1 MITTKTFLQAV
12 RQHGGAKWLFWALCL
27 LLCYALAA
35 QLAGYRQQT
44 FDQALQLNQTLLRRQ
59 LDYTALLLQQ
69 LTPTDA
75 AGPQALNAELPAFVV
90 AAGFQHKI
98 DTGSRD
104 AFEVQ
109 QSYRRRALFL
119 IREYRDQSSDTWTE
133 SSAWFPAPAR
143 SHYIPLTNLSP
154 DRPGGRLEY
163 LQGLDLAADRFFA
176 AAIKTAISSGEIQAS
191 KPFTY
196 RDGAPGL
203 AFVRAA
209 YTGGVLPDTTAERL
223 SQVSGVAVVFVDL
236 RQLLPLPENSP
247 LQLSISAAPDMPQ
260 LASVPAAGVPFSA
273 LQTLRQT
280 LLVPDPALPYVLQL
294 SLPAAGWLPW
304 LLFGGALLGSGML
317 SRRLFRSPAP
327 AGEPA
332 LPPVAAP
339 QPLAALEHIA
349 LQAMDEAV
357 LLLSARNQVL
367 YANARAMALTGDAAL
382 QGKLLDGV
390 DFGICYPRNQRR
402 VHVLPRLIEKKV
414 RAMLPPGSIL
424 IDAHGQ
430 ECEIEG
436 EFIPLNDAANVAV
449 RYLLSFRHVGKLRQ
463 DMVAALKA
471 SEMQLKKHQDE
482 LARVAR
488 INTLGEMSSGVAHE
502 INQPLSAIMSY
513 NEACLAMMDDAN
525 PDPVLLRISLVSSV
539 RQANRAGQIIR
550 RLRELASRK
559 QPEVAPLNIND
570 ALRSALDLT
579 KNELAAREVIVTTD
593 LAEGLPQVMADSI
606 QLEQVII
613 NLIKNA
619 VDAMTEK
626 NRSDEPMRIFAYS
639 ERRGR
644 HIRLG
649 IRDNGTGIPEN
660 ILPHVFDP
668 FYSSKSEG
676 MGLGLTISQTII
688 ESIGGR
694 LAARNLETGGAEFS
708 LTVPVLKNSHPD
720 AKEEQQ

>member
-1 MITTKTFLQAV
+1 MITIKTFLQAV
-12 RQHGGAKWLFWALCL
+12 RQHGGAKWLSGLLCL
-27 LLCYALAA
+27 LLCYALAV
-35 QLAGYRQQT
+35 QLDRDRQQA
-44 FDQALQLNQTLLRRQ
+44 FEQAVRLNQALLQRQ
-59 LDYTALLLQQ
+59 LDYSALMLQQ
-69 LTPTDA
+69 LA
-75 AGPQALNAELPAFVV
+75 SVNAVTSQSGTVMPSFVV
-90 AAGFQHKI
+90 AAGFQQKV

-104 AFEVQ
+104 AFELQ
-109 QSYRRRALFL
+109 QSYRRRALFM
-119 IREYRDQSSDTWTE
+119 IREYRDPGSNAWAE

-143 SHYIPLTNLSP
+143 SHYLPLATLLP
-154 DRPGGRLEY
+154 GPTGGRLEY
-163 LQGLDLAADRFFA
+163 LHGLDLAADRFFSA
-176 AAIKTAISSGEIQAS
+176 AVTDAIGSGEMKVS

-196 RDGAPGL
+196 RDGAPGVAL
-203 AFVRAA
+203 VKAA
-209 YTGGVLPDTTAERL
+209 YAGGVLPLTPAQRL
-223 SQVSGVAVVFVDL
+223 EKLSGVAVVFIDV
-236 RQLLPLPENSP
+236 RQLLPQPGNSP
-247 LQLSISAAPDMPQ
+247 LQLSIRAVVGGAPLAGNAAADWS
-260 LASVPAAGVPFSA
+260 LPALLGP
-273 LQTLRQT
+273 LQQTLVVSGQ
-280 LLVPDPALPYVLQL
+280 ALPYVLQL
-294 SLPAAGWLPW
+294 SQPAPGWLLW
-304 LLFGGALLGSGML
+304 LLLAGCGLLGVGIL
-317 SRRLFRSPAP
+317 SHSLFRRPAP
-327 AGEPA
+327 
-332 LPPVAAP
+332 LPVPPSPVSAP
-339 QPLAALEHIA
+339 QPLATLEHIA
-349 LQAMDEAV
+349 LQATDDAV
-357 LLLSARNQVL
+357 LLLSTRNQVL
-367 YANARAMALTGDAAL
+367 YANSRAMVLTGDAAL
-382 QGKLLDGV
+382 QGKQLDGAG
-390 DFGICYPRNQRR
+390 FSICYPRNQRR
-402 VHVLPRLIEKKV
+402 VHVLPRLIEKKI

-424 IDAHGQ
+424 IDAQGQ

-579 KNELAAREVIVTTD
+579 KSELAARGVIVTID

-626 NRSDEPMRIFAYS
+626 NRSDEAMRIFAYS

-644 HIRLG
+644 HVRLG

-708 LTVPVLKNSHPD
+708 LTLPALKNSHPD

>member
-1 MITTKTFLQAV
+1 MQAV

-27 LLCYALAA
+27 LLGYALAT
-35 QLAGYRQQT
+35 QLARDRQQT
-44 FDQALQLNQTLLRRQ
+44 FDQAVQLNQTLLGRQ
-59 LDYTALLLQQ
+59 LDYTTLLLQQ
-69 LTPTDA
+69 LTLANTAAPQSINTDW
-75 AGPQALNAELPAFVV
+75 PAFVV
-90 AAGFQHKI
+90 AAGFQHKVDI
-98 DTGSRD
+98 GNRD

-109 QSYRRRALFL
+109 QSHRRRALFL
-119 IREYRDQSSDTWTE
+119 IREYRDPASATWME

-143 SHYIPLTNLSP
+143 SHYLPLASLSP
-154 DRPGGRLEY
+154 DRPGGRLGH
-163 LQGLDLAADRFFA
+163 LLGLDLAADRFFA
-176 AAIKTAISSGEIQAS
+176 SAIKTAISSGEMQAS

-196 RDGAPGL
+196 RDGTPGL

-209 YTGGVLPDTTAERL
+209 YAGGVLPGATAERL
-223 SQVSGVAVVFVDL
+223 SQVSGVAVAFVDIS
-236 RQLLPLPENSP
+236 QLLPPLPGNSP
-247 LQLSISAAPDMPQ
+247 LQLSISSAPGTTQP
-260 LASVPAAGVPFSA
+260 ASVPAAAVPFSA

-280 LLVPDPALPYVLQL
+280 LIMPDTMLPYALQL

-304 LLFGGALLGSGML
+304 LLFAGALLGAGML
-317 SRRLFRSPAP
+317 SRRLFRPAP
-327 AGEPA
+327 PMPEPA
-332 LPPVAAP
+332 LPPVVAP
-339 QPLAALEHIA
+339 PPLAALEHVA
-349 LQAMDEAV
+349 LQTMDEAV
-357 LLLSARNQVL
+357 LLLSVRNQVL
-367 YANARAMALTGDAAL
+367 YANARAMVLTGDSGL
-382 QGKLLDGV
+382 QGKLLDSA

-449 RYLLSFRHVGKLRQ
+449 RYLLCFRHVGKLRQ

-593 LAEGLPQVMADSI
+593 LAEDLPQVMADSI

-619 VDAMTEK
+619 VDAMAEK

-708 LTVPVLKNSHPD
+708 LTVPVIKNSHPD
-720 AKEEQQ
+720 KKEEQQ

>member
-1 MITTKTFLQAV
+1 MTTIKTFLQAA
-12 RQHGGAKWLFWALCL
+12 RQHGGAKWLLGGLCL

-35 QLAGYRQQT
+35 QLERDRQQA
-44 FDQALQLNQTLLRRQ
+44 FDQSVQLNQTLLQRQ
-59 LDYTALLLQQ
+59 LDYSALLLQQ
-69 LTPTDA
+69 LVSA
-75 AGPQALNAELPAFVV
+75 AAVAQHHTTMPPFVV
-90 AAGFQHKI
+90 AAGFQQKV

-104 AFEVQ
+104 AFEEQ
-109 QSYRRRALFL
+109 QSYRRRALFM
-119 IREYRDQSSDTWTE
+119 IREYRDPDSNTWAE

-143 SHYIPLTNLSP
+143 SHYLPLTTLL
-154 DRPGGRLEY
+154 PGRAGGQLEY
-163 LQGLDLAADRFFA
+163 LHGLDLAADRFFA
-176 AAIKTAISSGEIQAS
+176 AAVADAIHSGEIKVSQ
-191 KPFTY
+191 PFNY
-196 RDGAPGL
+196 RDGNPGV
-203 AFVRAA
+203 AFVKAA
-209 YTGGVLPDTTAERL
+209 YVGGVVPEVPAQRL
-223 SQVSGVAVVFVDL
+223 AQLSGVAVAFVDV
-236 RQLLPLPENSP
+236 RQLLPQPVNSS
-247 LQLSISAAPDMPQ
+247 LQLSIRRAAGGAPSQAGSAMVAW
-260 LASVPAAGVPFSA
+260 PAAMLPA
-273 LQTLRQT
+273 LLRPLQQTLV
-280 LLVPDPALPYVLQL
+280 VPGQPLPYVLQL
-294 SLPAAGWLPW
+294 SQPVPGWLPW
-304 LLFGGALLGSGML
+304 LLLVASGLLGAGML
-317 SRRLFRSPAP
+317 SRPLFRR
-327 AGEPA
+327 PA
-332 LPPVAAP
+332 LPSELSSPAATP
-339 QPLAALEHIA
+339 QPQATLEHIA
-349 LQAMDEAV
+349 LQATDDAV
-357 LLLSARNQVL
+357 LLLSTRNQVL
-367 YANARAMALTGDAAL
+367 YANARAMVLTGDADL
-382 QGKLLDGV
+382 QGKQLDGV
-390 DFGICYPRNQRR
+390 GFSICYPRNQRR

-436 EFIPLNDAANVAV
+436 EFIPLNDAANIAV

-579 KNELAAREVIVTTD
+579 KSELAAREVIVTTD

-626 NRSDEPMRIFAYS
+626 NRSDEAMRIFAYS

-644 HIRLG
+644 HVRLG

-668 FYSSKSEG
+668 FYSSKSEQEY
-676 MGLGLTISQTII
+676 LQFLERRFVS
-688 ESIGGR
+688 EP
-694 LAARNLETGGAEFS
+694 LARRN
-708 LTVPVLKNSHPD
+708 NSGFP
-720 AKEEQQ
+720 KFLL

>member
-1 MITTKTFLQAV
+1 M
-12 RQHGGAKWLFWALCL
+12 LCL
-27 LLCYALAA
+27 VLCYVLVV
-35 QLAGYRQQT
+35 QLDRDRQQT
-44 FDQALQLNQTLLRRQ
+44 FDQAVRLNQALLQRQ
-59 LDYTALLLQQ
+59 LDYTALMLQQ
-69 LTPTDA
+69 LTSVNA
-75 AGPQALNAELPAFVV
+75 ATSQSGTGMPPFVV
-90 AAGFQHKI
+90 AAGFQQKV
-98 DTGSRD
+98 DTGNRD
-104 AFEVQ
+104 AFEMQ
-109 QSYRRRALFL
+109 QSYRRRALFM
-119 IREYRDQSSDTWTE
+119 IREYRDPGSNTWAE

-143 SHYIPLTNLSP
+143 SHYLPLATLLP
-154 DRPGGRLEY
+154 GHGGGRLEY
-163 LQGLDLAADRFFA
+163 LHGLDLAADRFFA
-176 AAIKTAISSGEIQAS
+176 AAVTDAIGSGEIKVS

-196 RDGAPGL
+196 RDGAPGVAL
-203 AFVRAA
+203 VKAA
-209 YTGGVLPDTTAERL
+209 YAGGVLPATPAQRL
-223 SQVSGVAVVFVDL
+223 QKLSGVAVAFIDV
-236 RQLLPLPENSP
+236 RQLLAQPVNSP
-247 LQLSISAAPDMPQ
+247 FRLSIRAVAEGAPIAGKAAADWVFAILPPLLRPLQ
-260 LASVPAAGVPFSA
+260 
-273 LQTLRQT
+273 QTLVIQGQ
-280 LLVPDPALPYVLQL
+280 ALPYVLQL
-294 SLPAAGWLPW
+294 TQPAPAWWPW
-304 LLFGGALLGSGML
+304 LLLVAIGLLGAGML
-317 SRRLFRSPAP
+317 SRALFLRPAPPPEPSSPA
-327 AGEPA
+327 
-332 LPPVAAP
+332 AAP
-339 QPLAALEHIA
+339 QPLATLEHIA
-349 LQAMDEAV
+349 LQATDDAV
-357 LLLSARNQVL
+357 LLLSTRNQVL
-367 YANARAMALTGDAAL
+367 YANARAMVLTGDSAL
-382 QGKLLDGV
+382 QGKQLDGAG
-390 DFGICYPRNQRR
+390 FGICYPRNQRR

-424 IDAHGQ
+424 INTQGQ

-579 KNELAAREVIVTTD
+579 KSELAAREVIVTTD

-626 NRSDEPMRIFAYS
+626 NRSGEAMRIFAYS

-644 HIRLG
+644 HVRLG

-708 LTVPVLKNSHPD
+708 LTLPALKNSHPD